1 MLTTHPPMRSPRP
14 SPKPSSKVPIMSL
27 TKSSTPSVPPP
38 TSSPSHWPSSE
49 FAERFSYC
57 GQFHSQLSVPCVI
70 PSNSP
75 HIRSRSCFVAD
86 IVVPPSFH
94 LLGTADIHNTYPTP
108 SRPLVRPPV
117 PSLNP
122 AALMVSLVPLAW
134 VSKNSFHPDFN
145 GFWVYTMLFVDA
157 IAATVCWG
165 AITPP
170 WSSLRFVCGLFI
182 SLNSY

>member
-38 TSSPSHWPSSE
+38 TSSPSHWQSSE
-49 FAERFSYC
+49 FAERFSYR

-94 LLGTADIHNTYPTP
+94 LLGTADIHNTYTHAKLSPGLTTSAVPKSCCVDSVAGALGMGQQKFFP
-108 SRPLVRPPV
+108 S
-117 PSLNP
+117 
-122 AALMVSLVPLAW
+122 
-134 VSKNSFHPDFN
+134 
-145 GFWVYTMLFVDA
+145 
-157 IAATVCWG
+157 
-165 AITPP
+165 
-170 WSSLRFVCGLFI
+170 GL
-182 SLNSY
+182 